1 MKRVIT
7 SKEITSMNLNCL
19 NKISSI
25 FLMFLLILC
34 SNLWAQT
41 MPIGKDSLIMNGD
54 PRITKL
60 QQKYVELN
68 NIKQSSSGYRVQ
80 IHFGNEREKA
90 KEIKTKFLQAFPD
103 IPAYDSY
110 QSPNFRVRVGD
121 YRTKLEANKYLKQIS
136 GAFPSSFI
144 VNDNIKYPK
153 LLFDEP

>member
-1 MKRVIT
+1 MKDVIKT
-7 SKEITSMNLNCL
+7 GWLLLLLWALEI
-19 NKISSI
+19 KIS
-25 FLMFLLILC
+25 C
-34 SNLWAQT
+34 AQT
-41 MPIGKDSLIMNGD
+41 MPIGKDSLVMNAD

-68 NIKQSSSGYRVQ
+68 QMVQSSSGYRIQ

-90 KEIKTKFLQAFPD
+90 KDIKTKFLQAFPD

-121 YRTKLEANKYLKQIS
+121 YRSKLEATKYLKQIS

-144 VNDNIKYPK
+144 VTDNIKYPK
-153 LLFDEP
+153 LIID